1 MIYCGITGHTGNL
14 GKKFQKIAN
23 NFKFIKLKEDIRKKK
38 DVEKWIKNNNF
49 DLIIHFAAVVPISIV
64 NKNYKLAMD
73 INFNGTKNLIKMI
86 KKYNSDLKWFFY
98 SSTSHVYSYSK
109 RKIKENYKIKPITK
123 YGKTKLMAENLIIK
137 EFKNTNI
144 RYCIGRIFSII
155 DKKNKDFFL
164 KSLINKIMSKK
175 KIVKLDNLNH
185 YRDFIS
191 TEQISKAIILLWNK
205 RHSGIINIANGK
217 KTNLKKIAI
226 LFAKKCNKKIF
237 LNKNTETCM
246 IANVNKLKNYGWK
259 SKELNFIKYF
269 QNK

>member
-1 MIYCGITGHTGNL
+1 
-14 GKKFQKIAN
+14 
-23 NFKFIKLKEDIRKKK
+23 
-38 DVEKWIKNNNF
+38 
-49 DLIIHFAAVVPISIV
+49 
-64 NKNYKLAMD
+64 
-73 INFNGTKNLIKMI
+73 
-86 KKYNSDLKWFFY
+86 
-98 SSTSHVYSYSK
+98 
-109 RKIKENYKIKPITK
+109 
-123 YGKTKLMAENLIIK
+123 MAENLIIK

-144 RYCIGRIFSII
+144 KYCIGRIFSII
-155 DKKNKDFFL
+155 DNKNKDFFL

-191 TEQISKAIILLWNK
+191 TEQVSKAIILLWNK
-205 RHSGIINIANGK
+205 RYSGIINIANGK

-259 SKELNFIKYF
+259 SKELNFVKYF
-269 QNK
+269 